1 MNVCMYVFIL
11 FLTGSLMQCYW
22 ILQDSKDEYLR
33 LLSLLESQSDLSNS
47 DALITS
53 FNDNICKL
61 KERLSG
67 YIAYRCKLDSS
78 RFLEYWVPAQLSN
91 LQLEQYC
98 ATLLS
103 NSMALRSFSKNDS
116 VGALRDILI
125 STRKVGFIELVSLI
139 TW

>member
-1 MNVCMYVFIL
+1 
-11 FLTGSLMQCYW
+11 MQCYW

-33 LLSLLESQSDLSNS
+33 LLSLLESQSDLCNS

-53 FNDNICKL
+53 SNDNICRL
-61 KERLSG
+61 KERLSR
-67 YIAYRCKLDSS
+67 YIAHRCKLDTS
-78 RFLEYWVPAQLSN
+78 RFSEYWVPAQLSN

-116 VGALRDILI
+116 IGALRDVLI
-125 STRKVGFIELVSLI
+125 STRKVDLIELVALI
-139 TW
+139 TGCMKSRFYFILTL

>member
-1 MNVCMYVFIL
+1 
-11 FLTGSLMQCYW
+11 MQCYW

-53 FNDNICKL
+53 SNDNICRL
-61 KERLSG
+61 KERLSR
-67 YIAYRCKLDSS
+67 YIAHRCKLDAS
-78 RFLEYWVPAQLSN
+78 RFSEYWVPAQLSN

-116 VGALRDILI
+116 IGALRDVLI
-125 STRKVGFIELVSLI
+125 STRKVDLIELVALTNGCMKSRFYFIL
-139 TW
+139 TL